1 MRFWAGSLPPKALNW
16 HKTSKK
22 NETAAGVAPVAAA
35 AVNYTMNAGH
45 QLLGEED
52 VGELHQL
59 LVAPVPDRRP
69 AARTSPLMLILRTGF
84 QHPVLA
90 SFSP

>member
-1 MRFWAGSLPPKALNW
+1 MGWLTCHPK
-16 HKTSKK
+16 HSTSTKQAKK
-22 NETAAGVAPVAAA
+22 NETAAGVALVLTA
-35 AVNYTMNAGH
+35 AVGFTGCVSH
-45 QLLGEED
+45 QLLGEEG